1 MIADAQAPK
10 RQSEVESAKQR
21 LDNAIA
27 MATESFALLRT
38 RLVPVMCPRP
48 CALDTEQKQEPE
60 AVPPLDLIDRQ
71 AGKRSGALERD
82 QLFQPIIQ
90 LRLFLDRLVGD
101 LNAMTRSVEQLN
113 SRIQL
118 ANEELEL

>member
-21 LDNAIA
+21 LEKAIA

-38 RLVPVMCPRP
+38 RLVPVMCPSP
-48 CALDTEQKQEPE
+48 CAFGTEQEQEPE
-60 AVPPLDLIDRQ
+60 AVP
-71 AGKRSGALERD
+71 
-82 QLFQPIIQ
+82 
-90 LRLFLDRLVGD
+90 LVGD

-113 SRIQL
+113 SRIQS